1 MCYHKIKI
9 SISTTI
15 IIPIM
20 APKLNIEPKT
30 ELSKSS
36 LKKTAT
42 ENNRRDKAKQSWR
55 KKNWKMYFI
64 QDSVSGFESL

>member
-1 MCYHKIKI
+1 M
-9 SISTTI
+9 TTI

-20 APKLNIEPKT
+20 AQKLNIEPKT

-42 ENNRRDKAKQSWR
+42 EDNRRDKAKQ
-55 KKNWKMYFI
+55 N
-64 QDSVSGFESL
+64 

>member
-1 MCYHKIKI
+1 MCYHKTKI
-9 SISTTI
+9 SIATTIITTI

-20 APKLNIEPKT
+20 TPKLNIEPKT

-42 ENNRRDKAKQSWR
+42 ENNRRDKAKQ
-55 KKNWKMYFI
+55 N
-64 QDSVSGFESL
+64 